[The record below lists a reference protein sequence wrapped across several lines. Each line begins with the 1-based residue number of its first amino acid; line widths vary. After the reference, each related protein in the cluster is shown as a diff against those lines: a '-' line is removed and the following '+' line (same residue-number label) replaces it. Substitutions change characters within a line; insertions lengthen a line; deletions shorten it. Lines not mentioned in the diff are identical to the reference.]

1 MTKQEALNIVLNCS
15 KMYHENLENK
25 NILFIYEN
33 KHSDFNYIET
43 EFLPRNFLHLT
54 GLNILRDEIKPAQ
67 NFYLV
72 CLTNNLSTTDFE
84 FKLNGTTQK
93 KLEILSSIMQIDKKA
108 RIIGNYNSQ
117 KAYLSTEKL
126 IGSVNMCLGFVKEN
140 NYYIANTALKEDIR
154 NIVEEQRRIVLVL
167 KKNIKDKKYNEIVY
181 KSKDIGDSEINK
193 ILVIIELNNKLKNN
207 GDN

>member
-93 KLEILSSIMQIDKKA
+93 KLEILPAIMQIDKKA

-117 KAYLSTEKL
+117 KVYLSTEKL
-126 IGSVNMCLGFVKEN
+126 IGNVNMCLGFIKEN

-154 NIVEEQRRIVLVL
+154 NIVEEQGRIVLVI
-167 KKNIKDKKYNEIVY
+167 KKNIKDKKYNEIIY
-181 KSKDIGDSEINK
+181 KNKNVENTKIDEIFVRLQIDDKFK
-193 ILVIIELNNKLKNN
+193 I
-207 GDN
+207 